1 MPYKSDKF
9 SLSPEQDR
17 RRKLLDDDKEAIR
30 ILYATGK
37 YSLQTLANDF
47 GVSKKTVLLIVN
59 ADSAERSRA
68 YKKEHWREFQ
78 QTKEEHAAAV
88 RKTRRY
94 KHQLYVNGELK
105 PVLETD

>member
-1 MPYKSDKF
+1 MPYKSDKL

-30 ILYATGK
+30 TLYALGK
-37 YSLQTLANDF
+37 YSLQTLANAF

-59 ADSAERSRA
+59 ADSAERSRQ
-68 YKKEHWREFQ
+68 YNKEHWREFQ

-94 KHQLYVNGELK
+94 KHQLYVNGELT
-105 PVLETD
+105 PARETD

>member
-1 MPYKSDKF
+1 MPYKSDQF

-30 ILYATGK
+30 TLYATGK
-37 YSLQTLANDF
+37 HSLRTLASDF

-59 ADSAERSRA
+59 ADSAERSRQ
-68 YKKEHWREFQ
+68 YKKEHWREFK
-78 QTKEEHAAAV
+78 QTKEEHAAAA

-94 KHQLYVNGELK
+94 KHQLYVNGELT
-105 PVLETD
+105 PARETD

>member
-1 MPYKSDKF
+1 MPYKSDQF
-9 SLSPEQDR
+9 SLSQAQDR

-37 YSLQTLANDF
+37 YSLRTLANDF

-59 ADSAERSRA
+59 ADSAERSRQ
-68 YKKEHWREFQ
+68 YKKEHWREFK

-94 KHQLYVNGELK
+94 KHQLYVNGELT
-105 PVLETD
+105 PAQETD